1 MSPLN
6 PPPKRFAPPSKR
18 GTHFLCLPPRNLRRL
33 DVSGVAVPSPGL
45 VRILLEEMLPRCQV
59 LGMEVDGG
67 PPPSEGSP
75 P

>member
-1 MSPLN
+1 M
-6 PPPKRFAPPSKR
+6 
-18 GTHFLCLPPRNLRRL
+18 